1 VTDYLLLQIPAA
13 QQNEFRA
20 WLQLL
25 QAENSTPCPEVD
37 SEHPVP
43 GLESA
48 VLPSP
53 VTSLPEFYLPTDVR
67 ERLEKLLTQTMGP
80 MAPLLLQYSLEKIHT
95 LRDLIEHLT
104 AELPPD
110 SQPEFRIKLKKL
122 LEAPDLGPA
131 QTLSQFDSPRSSST
145 QQDLLDPAFI
155 KLCQQELA
163 HCIGPIASFILQETL
178 TQYPKASPQQLVEAL
193 VIEIP
198 NPLQAAEF
206 RQRLLF

>member
-1 VTDYLLLQIPAA
+1 
-13 QQNEFRA
+13 
-20 WLQLL
+20 
-25 QAENSTPCPEVD
+25 
-37 SEHPVP
+37 
-43 GLESA
+43 
-48 VLPSP
+48 
-53 VTSLPEFYLPTDVR
+53 
-67 ERLEKLLTQTMGP
+67 MGP

-110 SQPEFRIKLKKL
+110 SQPGFRIKLKKL

-178 TQYPKASPQQLVEAL
+178 TQYPKASRQQLVEAL